1 MKISLIKEFS
11 KDLHSRKCTKHTRDP
26 TTELQLKVTLGN
38 GPARRL
44 TLQMKKIRPEI
55 IRSNTPQARIL
66 FLSGGLFWE
75 ICKFSNEIKS
85 GFPRHRAMASQDRSC
100 SQDQILH

>member
-1 MKISLIKEFS
+1 MKISLIKQYS
-11 KDLHSRKCTKHTRDP
+11 KDLHSRKCTKHTLDL

-38 GPARRL
+38 GPAGRL

-55 IRSNTPQARIL
+55 MRSNIPQPRIL

-85 GFPRHRAMASQDRSC
+85 GFSRHRTIASKDRSC
-100 SQDQILH
+100 SQDKILH